1 MQEQIRLY
9 ISNYRYQINNRIFQ
23 AARIYNQQMR
33 YVKID
38 F

>member
-33 YVKID
+33 HVKID